1 MISGIRHYHY
11 STRNL
16 SITLEQSTWLARAHM
31 SSGVLEHLHVSTHPT
46 GQQQPTLMRAH
57 FIVCLQVTC

>member
-16 SITLEQSTWLARAHM
+16 SITLEQSTWLARAHAER
-31 SSGVLEHLHVSTHPT
+31 VQRLEDENKMLKSR
-46 GQQQPTLMRAH
+46 LLALERR
-57 FIVCLQVTC
+57 LLRE